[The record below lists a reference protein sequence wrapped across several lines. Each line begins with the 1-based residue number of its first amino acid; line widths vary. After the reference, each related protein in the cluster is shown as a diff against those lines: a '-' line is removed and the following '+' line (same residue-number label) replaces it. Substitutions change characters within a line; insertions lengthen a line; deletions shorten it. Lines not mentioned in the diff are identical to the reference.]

1 MFKFNPFKSI
11 TLQGAAV
18 VVGTYLYA
26 HLDPTALSPTLQ
38 AILQAAGT
46 MWGVLGARNAVAK
59 GPQ

>member
-11 TLQGAAV
+11 TLQGAV
-18 VVGTYLYA
+18 VAVGTYLYA

-38 AILQAAGT
+38 TVLTAAGT
-46 MWGVLGARNAVAK
+46 LWGVLGLRNAVAK